1 VAAAA
6 GLCLAVALTLS
17 ASAAVPPLSL
27 DGYRDEKLPSGR
39 HESAGLK
46 EFNGGCYVCHG
57 NYRTEALVVRHAQK
71 KVGCSDCH
79 GPSIPHQVDEFHRT
93 PPEKMFGLHNIDQ
106 MCGKCHEDH
115 DVPARKVITRW
126 QQRGAAKGNAKNIV
140 CTDCHF
146 EHRLA
151 SRTVVWDKKTGKLVV
166 RKPDADTNHGKS
178 K

>member
-1 VAAAA
+1 
-6 GLCLAVALTLS
+6 
-17 ASAAVPPLSL
+17 
-27 DGYRDEKLPSGR
+27 
-39 HESAGLK
+39 
-46 EFNGGCYVCHG
+46 
-57 NYRTEALVVRHAQK
+57 
-71 KVGCSDCH
+71 
-79 GPSIPHQVDEFHRT
+79 
-93 PPEKMFGLHNIDQ
+93 MFGLHNIDQ

-115 DVPARKVITRW
+115 DVPARKVIKRW